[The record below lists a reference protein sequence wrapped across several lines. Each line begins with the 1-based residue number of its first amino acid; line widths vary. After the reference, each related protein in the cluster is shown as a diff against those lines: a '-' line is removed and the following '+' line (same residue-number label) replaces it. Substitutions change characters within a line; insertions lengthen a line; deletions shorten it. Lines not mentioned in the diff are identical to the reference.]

1 MILFNSIMT
10 MAMGIS
16 LILLVPGPTNSLLLV
31 SGLKKG
37 ILETS
42 PLIIAEACGYITAI
56 VFWTILLSTIGR
68 NIPLFPE
75 ILKIL
80 CSLYIFYLAIKVWS
94 FGGVAKS
101 NSSISF
107 NQMVIA
113 SALNPK
119 ALLFVTLFIPANLL
133 SSINGFALFSA
144 LFLGIMIPFGFLW
157 VSLGGVI
164 KKISSQN
171 VLGIIYKTISL
182 VLMMLSSILFY
193 TTLK

>member
-94 FGGVAKS
+94 FGEFAKS
-101 NSSISF
+101 NNSISF

-144 LFLGIMIPFGFLW
+144 LFLGIMIPIGFLW

-171 VLGIIYKTISL
+171 VLGVIYKTISL

-193 TTLK
+193 TVIK